1 MQRMLLV
8 WIFSLRGNPNQSL
21 NRAGIGSIIFH
32 GPQRVNHLSE
42 RRKRS
47 LFTKTNCDR
56 EVTAGKEN
64 AVA

>member
-1 MQRMLLV
+1 MQRTLPV

-21 NRAGIGSIIFH
+21 NRAGIGSIILN
-32 GPQRVNHLSE
+32 GAQRVNHLSE
-42 RRKRS
+42 RRKRV

-56 EVTAGKEN
+56 EVTASKNN